1 MHRHVV
7 IFLLTLF
14 STGAARAGGADNGC
28 EFQPPQAMLQSTA
41 YAGYTFTRAPA
52 NNATERAQ
60 IRDKLGVEVA
70 TSQCADS
77 IVRTFTFIVPSAGN
91 VQRDERYW
99 LELARTELAALK
111 LKQAGSNENGLTQFL
126 VRARDIAP
134 RAGTRSTCKDGSSA
148 DAGECSWD
156 SMGGYI
162 FEVKK
167 AGTTIRVSVTEYS
180 SA

>member
-1 MHRHVV
+1 MKNA
-7 IFLLTLF
+7 IAIMLLVLLGTR
-14 STGAARAGGADNGC
+14 AARAADDTGC
-28 EFQPPQAMLQSTA
+28 EFQPPQAMLQSQA
-41 YAGYTFTRAPA
+41 YTGYTFTRAPE

-99 LELARTELAALK
+99 LDFARTEIAALK

>member
-1 MHRHVV
+1 MNNAVA
-7 IFLLTLF
+7 IMLLVLIG
-14 STGAARAGGADNGC
+14 TGAARAADVDTDC

-41 YAGYTFTRAPA
+41 YAGYTFKRAPE

-60 IRDKLGVEVA
+60 IRDKLNVEVA

-77 IVRTFTFIVPSAGN
+77 IVRTITFIVPSAGN
-91 VQRDERYW
+91 MQHDQRHW
-99 LELARTELAALK
+99 LDLARTEIAALK
-111 LKQAGSNENGLTQFL
+111 RREADVEDTELKQFLTRAAG
-126 VRARDIAP
+126 IAP
-134 RAGTRSTCKDGSSA
+134 RAGTRSACKDGSTA
-148 DAGECSWD
+148 DAGECTWD

-167 AGTTIRVSVTEYS
+167 SGATIRVSVTEYS